1 MIIFDFKISLM
12 KNYLFLVLFYC
23 FCLAGC
29 SQNKLEEQNTNPIH
43 QEKSEDQTTNQ
54 FNPEKYYTTKE
65 SVLLASFE
73 GDTVNVLKDDFNDVV
88 RNHPE
93 FFVEFPNDPY
103 VTYSSIPSSV
113 EFGSE
118 VGQDMYYLDYAY
130 FLRNTNEMYKIDDD
144 FNHQRNKIMI
154 IYTRLNRMFSL
165 LDGGGPG
172 YMHLYRRTFG
182 EAEYAVYL
190 YALSRDRDDFTVKYD
205 ITKQKQLFKQTLQ
218 QIVTDRLGSTF
229 DIHETEKP
237 EMKKELFTLINE
249 IDAQITDAFYLTQAQ
264 QFYYSNYATW

>member
-1 MIIFDFKISLM
+1 M
-12 KNYLFLVLFYC
+12 KKYIKVILFYC
-23 FCLAGC
+23 FCLVSCG
-29 SQNKLEEQNTNPIH
+29 QNKTENQNTNPIH
-43 QEKSEDQTTNQ
+43 QEEMKDQTTNQ
-54 FNPEKYYTTKE
+54 FNPEKYYTTKD

-73 GDTVNVLKDDFNDVV
+73 EDIVYVLKDDFNDVV

-118 VGQDMYYLDYAY
+118 VGQDMYYLYYAY
-130 FLRNTNEMYKIDDD
+130 FLKNTNEMYKIDDD
-144 FNHQRNKIMI
+144 FNDQRKKIMI

-182 EAEYAVYL
+182 EAEYAIYL
-190 YALSRDRDDFTVKYD
+190 YALTRKDFTVKYD
-205 ITKQKQLFKQTLQ
+205 ITKQKDLFKQTLQ
-218 QIVTDRLGSTF
+218 QIVTDRLENTF

-237 EMKKELFTLINE
+237 ELKKELFALINE

-264 QFYYSNYATW
+264 QFYYGNYATW

>member
-1 MIIFDFKISLM
+1 M
-12 KNYLFLVLFYC
+12 KNYLFVVLFYC

-29 SQNKLEEQNTNPIH
+29 SQNKTEDHNTNLIH
-43 QEKSEDQTTNQ
+43 KEKTEDQTTNQ
-54 FNPEKYYTTKE
+54 FNPKKYYTTKE

-118 VGQDMYYLDYAY
+118 VGQDMYYLYYAY

-172 YMHLYRRTFG
+172 YMHSYRRTFG
-182 EAEYAVYL
+182 EAEYAIYL
-190 YALSRDRDDFTVKYD
+190 YALTRKDFTVKYD
-205 ITKQKQLFKQTLQ
+205 ITKQKELFKQTLQ
-218 QIVTDRLGSTF
+218 QIVSDRLGSTF
-229 DIHETEKP
+229 DIHETENPKL
-237 EMKKELFTLINE
+237 KKELFALINE
-249 IDAQITDAFYLTQAQ
+249 IDSQITDSFYLTQAQ
-264 QFYYSNYATW
+264 QFYYGNYATW

>member
-1 MIIFDFKISLM
+1 MIIFDFKILLM
-12 KNYLFLVLFYC
+12 KIYIKVVLFYC
-23 FCLAGC
+23 FCLVSCG
-29 SQNKLEEQNTNPIH
+29 QNKLEEQNTNSIH
-43 QEKSEDQTTNQ
+43 QEKPEEQTTNQ

-73 GDTVNVLKDDFNDVV
+73 GDTVYVSKESFNNVV
-88 RNHPE
+88 RKHPE
-93 FFVEFPNDPY
+93 FFTEYPTDPER
-103 VTYSSIPSSV
+103 TYAENSD
-113 EFGSE
+113 EQFTSE
-118 VGQDMYYLDYAY
+118 VGQDMYYLYYAY

-190 YALSRDRDDFTVKYD
+190 YALTRKDFTVKYD
-205 ITKQKQLFKQTLQ
+205 ITKQKELFKQTLQ

-229 DIHETEKP
+229 DIHKTEKP
-237 EMKKELFTLINE
+237 ELKKELFALINE
-249 IDAQITDAFYLTQAQ
+249 IDSQVTDSFYLTQAQ